1 VGHEAAARPPF
12 LGPVDLLVLR
22 RLSGARPEARDERV
36 EHEPA
41 ALVGLE
47 GADGA
52 RLRAEGER
60 GEHARNAAL
69 ISNYELTNGTQKL
82 EIHGIFA
89 DDDHGVVVLRET
101 ATRNDG
107 ATLDMEE
114 SHVLSMRDGK
124 VTHVWDLPTDPE
136 AHDRF
141 FDGR

>member
-1 VGHEAAARPPF
+1 V
-12 LGPVDLLVLR
+12 
-22 RLSGARPEARDERV
+22 
-36 EHEPA
+36 
-41 ALVGLE
+41 
-47 GADGA
+47 
-52 RLRAEGER
+52 RAERER

-82 EIHGIFA
+82 EIHDIFA

-114 SHVLSMRDGK
+114 SHVLSIRDGK
-124 VTHVWDLPTDPE
+124 VTHLWDLPTDPE